1 MAMPALLPRYT
12 IADLAQFPDDGYRY
26 ELVEGHLLVTPKPL
40 PPHEMVTWRLSRLF
54 TAWTLDH
61 PGVMVLLGGT
71 VDIAPGTHLEP
82 DLLLMPE
89 FTQVPA
95 KWLGVSGH
103 LLAVEVSGRGSRI
116 YDRDYKRPA
125 YLAAGVREFWRVDLR
140 DRCVYVATQHA
151 PTERAI
157 TDAVTWTPPEGGD
170 GVTIRVDELFEGIS
184 DTVIRE

>member
-12 IADLAQFPDDGYRY
+12 IEDLANFPDDGYRY

-40 PPHEMVTWRLSRLF
+40 PPHEMVTWRLARLF

-61 PGVMVLLGGT
+61 PGIMVLLGGT
-71 VDIAPGTHLEP
+71 LDIAPGTHLEP

-103 LLAVEVSGRGSRI
+103 LLAIEVSGRGSRI

-140 DRCVYVATQHA
+140 DRCLYVATADA
-151 PTERAI
+151 PAERVVTAE
-157 TDAVTWTPPEGGD
+157 VTWSPPDGGR
-170 GVTIRVDELFEGIS
+170 GVTVQIDALFEGIS
-184 DTVIRE
+184 DTAIRE